1 MLCTQDQAGIPSQI
15 KVAVSTCVPVS
26 ISKILLDLELLLLDI
41 VQRSYHRSCW
51 NG

>member
-15 KVAVSTCVPVS
+15 KVAVSTCVPIS
-26 ISKILLDLELLLLDI
+26 ISKILLLDI
-41 VQRSYHRSCW
+41 VQRTYQRSCW